1 MLIIFTKIEDK
12 ILKATGEKQP
22 NTYKGIPIRLPADFP
37 AETLWD
43 RRKCLYTFRVMKEKK
58 KKRNYSQE
66 YSTQQGS
73 HSQSV
78 EKSKALKTGKS

>member
-22 NTYKGIPIRLPADFP
+22 NTYKGIPIRLSADFP

-43 RRKCLYTFRVMKEKK
+43 RRKCLDTFRVMKGK